1 MYIRLLENAA
11 LFTGVFFLFEAIALI
26 VFKKIREKYHP
37 AERHLNE
44 SIFKG
49 MLERLLILFGL
60 INDIPTVLI
69 FFGAIKLGTRLKPD
83 TGEQNEKTH
92 HDYFLIGNI
101 TSVLLA
107 LFAYSFYLTLN
118 G

>member
-49 MLERLLILFGL
+49 MLERLLILF
-60 INDIPTVLI
+60 
-69 FFGAIKLGTRLKPD
+69 
-83 TGEQNEKTH
+83 EQNEKTH